1 MNLTPESKVIIQ
13 GTTISPS
20 LTHAVMQMKT
30 YGTHL
35 VACVSPGQGGQELDG
50 IPVFDLV
57 KQAQR
62 SIHDINTSIIFVH
75 PYQVLDAA
83 LEAIAAGIHQLIIVT
98 EGMPPLD
105 MVQLVRKAE
114 ATETLVV
121 GPNCSGIIVPN
132 QLLLGTHPRE
142 FYTPGSVGL
151 LSRSSTLTSEVA
163 SELTEAGLG
172 QSIAVSIGSDLIVGS
187 SFLQWLEILDEDD
200 NTEVIVL
207 VGEMGGTSEEE
218 AASYIA
224 EAIDKP
230 VVAYIA
236 GLHAP
241 TTRLLGHA
249 SLLITS
255 KVVAKTVDVGSVE
268 SKITAFKNAD
278 VPVAQRPSDLPNL
291 VRKVMKKNRKS
302 KN

>member
-1 MNLTPESKVIIQ
+1 MNLTPDSKVIVQ

-20 LTHAVMQMKT
+20 LTQAVVQMKT
-30 YGTHL
+30 YGTQI
-35 VACVSPGQGGQELDG
+35 VACVSPGQGGQELSE

-57 KQAQR
+57 EQA
-62 SIHDINTSIIFVH
+62 IAHVGDIDISVIFVH

-83 LEAIAAGIHQLIIVT
+83 LEAMVAGIRQLIIVT

-105 MVQLVRKAE
+105 MVHLVRKAE
-114 ATETLVV
+114 VTETLVI
-121 GPNCSGIIVPN
+121 GPNCSGIIIPD
-132 QLLLGTHPRE
+132 QLLLGTHPSE
-142 FYTPGSVGL
+142 FYKPGNVGL
-151 LSRSSTLTSEVA
+151 LSRSSTLTYEVA
-163 SELTEAGLG
+163 AELTQAGLG
-172 QSIAVSIGSDLIVGS
+172 QSVAVSIGSDFIVGS
-187 SFLQWLEILDEDD
+187 SFLQWLEILDEDE

-241 TTRLLGHA
+241 ATKLLGHA
-249 SLLITS
+249 SLLMTS
-255 KVVAKTVDVGSVE
+255 KVVSNMVDAGTVE
-268 SKITAFKNAD
+268 SKIAAFKTAE
-278 VPVAQRPSDLPNL
+278 VLVAERPSEIPIL
-291 VRKVMKKNRKS
+291 VKKALKRRKK
-302 KN
+302 